1 VYLPASSGHHH
12 PHIMSGGQAKSFS
25 GATLGGSFVAQP
37 VIEGIATSSSL
48 EGNRGARL
56 EATWAGVRGPDQLS
70 RSWVDV
76 PSAQEVARKSVRQT
90 SSTRTSL
97 STFSTAATSG
107 TREAVRKSPCASSSS
122 SAGSDA
128 AGEARAIGSTSAR
141 PKGQRL
147 SDDGRIV
154 WAGLEHRLDSQDA
167 WSLVQTYRLGS
178 SGDDCRVPL
187 SQARLLDKELVNSV
201 QSAVDGLNSGRIT
214 CTEGICIVYSSSSGA
229 YFLLHRADKK
239 DAAEAIVDKAQNG
252 SSSSTVKR
260 GLGMAAS
267 VAPVAGGASAGGAS
281 AGGVSTTSGG
291 GGSTAQAVRATP
303 VRSPSPEAVTR
314 PKRSYVSPPQL
325 TASTV
330 HQWITAQPQGS
341 WVAPPQAAQQ
351 QGSWVAPP
359 APPVTVHSGGIKQ
372 GGSFVA
378 PPQSVQAIAVSGP
391 ASWVAP
397 PQATHAA
404 VRVIVS
410 DGAGSWVAAPQPTP
424 QVAASIAGSG
434 GSWVANPG
442 PPPIAAP
449 GAVVAQL
456 PVVTKHE
463 VTPTSQAP
471 AAQVVALTSSSNS
484 PSFVAA
490 PVAAQPE
497 RVVSPQRVRRQAGTS
512 ARALASPR
520 TTDVSPKSSK
530 VKPDTATKAAR
541 KRAQSATNVL
551 RMNSMPS
558 IQGQSIDA
566 RTNSKSSN
574 GSTGKTKLP
583 SAEEEVS
590 QDDEEVCSGDA
601 NAIDVGEDSQ
611 SKVAKATS
619 SRDGTRLVA
628 NVAQNGDVAHH
639 SQAASSP
646 VWRPQASSTSKGQH
660 SSQPTTPSGSGQQAG
675 TSGAHARV
683 ADKERGGLSSSMIFS
698 PRARKRMLATA
709 PQRPEQQ
716 RPAMSP
722 ANSRACRFFGSP
734 SASHT
739 GQHPQVISHTPR
751 AAQAVLHDTAG
762 EPSNEAPQSRAL
774 ASEGAPRQSHK
785 DEVEI
790 GGRSFRLLKVIGRGA
805 FGVVWSAQEHPEA
818 SEIAIKAVTS
828 TDNASFAS
836 AAFEAELL
844 EMLTAAQSHSSSKPH
859 VPQYITHSTTRTSS
873 GGGTVRLAMSFVPGG
888 TLDKWLYGISDEDHK
903 SVDAAQLVDGHL
915 PGGQQGQWL
924 FDGSCSMVRKLLTQ
938 LSCVFAHLASL
949 AFHRDV
955 SSHNVLVDFPGGE
968 QAQRPEFAL
977 IDFGLAVRSGSW
989 SREWKNSNLAGDP
1002 RYWAPSAWM
1011 AFAFGFKYVATHP
1024 NTGFQQ
1030 QYITRM
1036 DHFSLGVLGLEV
1048 LFALWHVAEA
1058 YDGQLPGMLEVRA
1071 AWCKF
1076 WVNVIHLFQM
1086 FHRHGAQEVR
1096 QFLSQSR
1103 EDGISTM
1110 VNHLKQLRN
1119 ALRAAAQNP
1128 LLRRAAALLRVLAD
1142 LIDESGTVA
1151 WSEIPGMLAEDL
1163 AENASVY
1170 DSVEVVTTTPSR
1182 HTGALPQAQGAFV
1195 QSGQLQQ
1202 RSSAVLDQQ
1211 MVMKRADVSH
1221 RRIRS
1226 TGGTVDQELRRYE
1239 PDISQSAS
1247 REARKQTHSLLGQP
1261 AALQMNTPMSPV
1273 SGHYV
1278 VDNLSKSVSH
1288 VSNFTSFT

>member
-1 VYLPASSGHHH
+1 
-12 PHIMSGGQAKSFS
+12 
-25 GATLGGSFVAQP
+25 
-37 VIEGIATSSSL
+37 
-48 EGNRGARL
+48 
-56 EATWAGVRGPDQLS
+56 
-70 RSWVDV
+70 
-76 PSAQEVARKSVRQT
+76 
-90 SSTRTSL
+90 
-97 STFSTAATSG
+97 
-107 TREAVRKSPCASSSS
+107 
-122 SAGSDA
+122 
-128 AGEARAIGSTSAR
+128 
-141 PKGQRL
+141 
-147 SDDGRIV
+147 
-154 WAGLEHRLDSQDA
+154 
-167 WSLVQTYRLGS
+167 
-178 SGDDCRVPL
+178 
-187 SQARLLDKELVNSV
+187 
-201 QSAVDGLNSGRIT
+201 
-214 CTEGICIVYSSSSGA
+214 
-229 YFLLHRADKK
+229 
-239 DAAEAIVDKAQNG
+239 
-252 SSSSTVKR
+252 VK
-260 GLGMAAS
+260 
-267 VAPVAGGASAGGAS
+267 
-281 AGGVSTTSGG
+281 
-291 GGSTAQAVRATP
+291 
-303 VRSPSPEAVTR
+303 
-314 PKRSYVSPPQL
+314 
-325 TASTV
+325 
-330 HQWITAQPQGS
+330 
-341 WVAPPQAAQQ
+341 
-351 QGSWVAPP
+351 
-359 APPVTVHSGGIKQ
+359 
-372 GGSFVA
+372 
-378 PPQSVQAIAVSGP
+378 
-391 ASWVAP
+391 
-397 PQATHAA
+397 
-404 VRVIVS
+404 
-410 DGAGSWVAAPQPTP
+410 
-424 QVAASIAGSG
+424 
-434 GSWVANPG
+434 
-442 PPPIAAP
+442 
-449 GAVVAQL
+449 
-456 PVVTKHE
+456 KHE
-463 VTPTSQAP
+463 VTPASTSAQSTP
-471 AAQVVALTSSSNS
+471 VAQVVALTASSNS

-490 PVAAQPE
+490 PVAAQAQAD

-530 VKPDTATKAAR
+530 VKPDSVTAAKAAR

-558 IQGQSIDA
+558 IQGQNNDA

-583 SAEEEVS
+583 SAEEETS
-590 QDDEEVCSGDA
+590 QDEEEVCSGDA
-601 NAIDVGEDSQ
+601 NAADQGED
-611 SKVAKATS
+611 AKATS
-619 SRDGTRLVA
+619 GKEAAKLAATGV
-628 NVAQNGDVAHH
+628 VQNGDAAHH
-639 SQAASSP
+639 TQAASTP
-646 VWRPQASSTSKGQH
+646 VWRPTASSTTKGASASQP
-660 SSQPTTPSGSGQQAG
+660 SSHPTTPSGSGHAG
-675 TSGAHARV
+675 HARTG
-683 ADKERGGLSSSMIFS
+683 DRERGSAQFMQGLSSSMIFS

-709 PQRPEQQ
+709 PQNRTEQQ

-722 ANSRACRFFGSP
+722 VNPRACRFLGSP
-734 SASHT
+734 SPHQA

-751 AAQAVLHDTAG
+751 AAQAALHDTVG
-762 EPSNEAPQSRAL
+762 QPSNEGSTLQSRTL
-774 ASEGAPRQSHK
+774 ANDEQVVDSGAGRHSHK

-805 FGVVWSAQEHPEA
+805 FGVVWSAQEHA
-818 SEIAIKAVTS
+818 DAAEIAIKAVTS
-828 TDNASFAS
+828 SDNASFAS

-844 EMLTAAQSHSSSKPH
+844 EMLTAAQAHSSSKPH

-924 FDGSCSMVRKLLTQ
+924 FDGSCSMVRKLLSQ

-1163 AENASVY
+1163 AENPGAY
-1170 DSVEVVTTTPSR
+1170 DGVEVVTAMPTK
-1182 HTGALPQAQGAFV
+1182 HAGALPSQGSFV
-1195 QSGQLQQ
+1195 QPGQLQP

-1247 REARKQTHSLLGQP
+1247 REARLQTHSLLGQP
-1261 AALQMNTPMSPV
+1261 AAMQMTTNTMSPV
-1273 SGHYV
+1273 SGHFV

-1288 VSNFTSFT
+1288 VSNITNFT